1 MFTQD
6 NPISPSFQHLALKK
20 GATGTRPDDYEPRE
34 MANDDG
40 EAHGSERLL
49 KVLRDEGASDVLL
62 ICSRWFGGTLIGPVR
77 FHHIENCGRE
87 AIVEYTKMEQVFAL
101 RAELEELDDLI
112 DELRTD
118 IASGNDNRGD
128 EAGQEIS
135 VKSGGIRPYRMMADA
150 IKLERLIKAKSMTV
164 RLLVEKVAARRID
177 PVNAEEDVTDGN
189 G

>member
-1 MFTQD
+1 ML
-6 NPISPSFQHLALKK
+6 ISSASQHLALKK
-20 GATGTRPDDYEPRE
+20 GAIGTRPDDYEPRE

-87 AIVEYTKMEQVFAL
+87 AVVEYTKMEQVFGL
-101 RAELEELDDLI
+101 RGELEELDDLV
-112 DELRTD
+112 DELRAE
-118 IASGNDNRGD
+118 IASGKETPGN
-128 EAGQEIS
+128 EAGQEVN
-135 VKSGGIRPYRMMADA
+135 VKSGGIRPYRMITDA
-150 IKLERLIKAKSMTV
+150 AKLERLIKAKSMTV
-164 RLLVEKVAARRID
+164 RLLVEKVAARRIE
-177 PVNAEEDVTDGN
+177 PVNPEEETGGSN